1 MNNMRRAMKGAL
13 GFTLVE
19 LMIAL
24 TVLGILAAA
33 ALPSMT
39 TFVKGQRVKAAVSD
53 VYASL
58 IFARSEAIKR
68 NQRVVLC
75 ASSDGTGCANSTNW
89 AQGWIVF
96 IDTDGDGFVGAVAD
110 ILKKQGE
117 IPAVSLTGTGT
128 NATFLLDGRVSA
140 NVPDFVI
147 RSADTPSITARCVRL
162 DLSGR
167 PNIKVDT
174 NGNSADGCS

>member
-1 MNNMRRAMKGAL
+1 MRRAS
-13 GFTLVE
+13 GFTLTE
-19 LMIAL
+19 LMITLA
-24 TVLGILAAA
+24 VLGLLVAAG
-33 ALPSMT
+33 LPSMS

-75 ASSDGTGCANSTNW
+75 ASSDGTGCANSPNW

-96 IDTDGDGFVGAVAD
+96 IDSDGDGYVGAVAD
-110 ILKKQGE
+110 ILKRQGAF
-117 IPAVSLTGTGT
+117 PTVNLTGTAS
-128 NATFLLDGRVSA
+128 NATFLLDGRVNASVA
-140 NVPDFVI
+140 DFVV
-147 RSADTPSITARCVRL
+147 SSSDTPSITARCVRL
-162 DLSGR
+162 DLGGR
-167 PNIKVDT
+167 PNIRVDT